1 MVLSETIRY
10 EMTKGRI
17 YNASEAGKLL
27 GVGRA
32 TLYRWIKKGWVN
44 DVSHDYKGDRIFT
57 AADVKRIRAWK
68 NMIYPAKKGGR
79 KR

>member
-1 MVLSETIRY
+1 M
-10 EMTKGRI
+10 MKGRI

-32 TLYRWIKKGWVN
+32 TLYRWIKKGWVD
-44 DVSHDYKGDRIFT
+44 DVSRDYKGDRIFT

-68 NMIYPAKKGGR
+68 DMIHPAKEGGG